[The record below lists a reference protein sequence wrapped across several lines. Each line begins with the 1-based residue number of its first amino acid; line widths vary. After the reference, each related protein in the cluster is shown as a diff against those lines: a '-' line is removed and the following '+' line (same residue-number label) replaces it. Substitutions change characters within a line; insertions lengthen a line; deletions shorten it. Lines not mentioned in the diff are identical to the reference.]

1 MPSGQAMDL
10 LVETLRVVREI
21 RDWANQRTRK
31 TAGAERT
38 RLALDRAVVAT
49 EATLE
54 DSNGAEPLIPPPGP
68 PARRVAPAG
77 VEPLF
82 DPERL
87 DPHAVSAVRRL
98 RRHGYKAY
106 LVGGC
111 VRDLLLG
118 FQPKDFDVSTD
129 ARPEEIKSLFRN
141 SRIIGRRF
149 RLVHLY
155 FRGGKIIEVS
165 TFRSQARVDDDDDLL
180 IKRDNVFGTEEED
193 ALRRDFTI
201 NGLFYD
207 VGRGRI
213 IDHVGGLEDV
223 HRRYLRMIG
232 DPDIR
237 LREDPV
243 RILRA
248 VRFAAKADLSV
259 DDALQAGI
267 ESHREDL
274 ARCAPARLL
283 EEFLKLLRAGY
294 AEKTFALLDAWK
306 ILPILLPEL
315 SDFFAGHLPIEGPAG
330 GDGALNQARV
340 FDHLRALDVVTR
352 RGPVDDCVVFG
363 ALLYAPLH
371 DLRENAE
378 ARHLDKHRVVGEFL
392 SSIGTHVTLTKRLTE
407 NLRQIL
413 TAQRHL
419 AAGRS
424 SRRRRRTSPSAL
436 MQRPYFASALHLL
449 EIRQRALDLPLD
461 DVVAW
466 QSRAL
471 KERIDVG
478 PVLPEALAHRDGRRR
493 SNSPQEDEEL
503 RGEELRG
510 EDTELAE
517 RDDGDGAPPGSKEP
531 KKRRRRRKGSRSR
544 NQSTDSAAEGGSSAG
559 SDAKPE
565 RGDGGSDRQAD
576 EAAD

>member
-1 MPSGQAMDL
+1 MSGAHPMDL

-21 RDWANQRTRK
+21 RDWANTRTRR

-38 RLALDRAVVAT
+38 RLALERAVEVT
-49 EATLE
+49 RETVE
-54 DSNGAEPLIPPPGP
+54 AEPEAPVLPPVGP
-68 PARRVAPAG
+68 PAPARPSTA
-77 VEPLF
+77 EPLF
-82 DPERL
+82 DEADL

-98 RRHGYKAY
+98 RRHGYAAY

-118 FQPKDFDVSTD
+118 FPPKDFDVSTD

-149 RLVHLY
+149 KLVHLY

-180 IKRDNVFGTEEED
+180 IRRDNVFGTEEED

-207 VGRGRI
+207 VARGRI

-223 HRRYLRMIG
+223 QRRYLRMIG

-248 VRFAAKADLSV
+248 VRFAAKGDLEV
-259 DDALQAGI
+259 DPDLRASI
-267 ESHREDL
+267 ETHRADL

-294 AEKTFALLDAWK
+294 AAKTFERLETWS
-306 ILPILLPEL
+306 ILEMLLPEL
-315 SDFFAGHLPIEGPAG
+315 QDYFRGILPLEGPAG
-330 GDGALNQARV
+330 GDGERNRERV
-340 FDHLRALDVVTR
+340 LAHLRALDEVTR

-363 ALLYAPLH
+363 ALLYAPIE
-371 DLRENAE
+371 DLRHNAE
-378 ARHLDKHRVVGEFL
+378 ARQLDRNRTGAEFI
-392 SSIGTHVTLTKRLTE
+392 SSIGTHVTLTKRLSE

-413 TAQRHL
+413 GAQRHL
-419 AAGRS
+419 EPAKP
-424 SRRRRRTSPSAL
+424 SRRRRRTSPSTL
-436 MQRPYFASALHLL
+436 MQRPFFPSALQLF
-449 EIRQRALDLPLD
+449 EISQRALEASMDP
-461 DVVAW
+461 VVEW
-466 QSRAL
+466 QARAL
-471 KERIDVG
+471 RERIDVG
-478 PVLPEALAHRDGRRR
+478 PVLPEAASKRPE
-493 SNSPQEDEEL
+493 SQP
-503 RGEELRG
+503 
-510 EDTELAE
+510 T
-517 RDDGDGAPPGSKEP
+517 RDDGGAAPAKRR
-531 KKRRRRRKGSRSR
+531 KRRRPGRRGKRSATGEAGEGSRADAR
-544 NQSTDSAAEGGSSAG
+544 VAG
-559 SDAKPE
+559 
-565 RGDGGSDRQAD
+565 QAGAQPD
-576 EAAD
+576 EAD